1 MSARGPSVSEIAQA
15 LNDDP
20 VRWAPIIIGQE
31 PNKGMSTSRELRFYA
46 KGGLRV
52 YLQGPKKGK
61 WSHYGHDGYGD
72 MLELISYIKGVNNI
86 EAIKIAKEFLG
97 LTEGAVLELKP
108 RKSDAELASE
118 QAEENEKRIRAA
130 RFIWSKTA
138 VRIAPEA
145 LAYLANRG
153 ITKVASDCPE
163 FLRYRKLDRYSL
175 EKMGIEEK
183 AKPVRFPNGLHAL
196 VFGATAT
203 TDDNKKIVTAVQQ
216 IILDGDKKAD
226 IENKKRSNG
235 LMEGAAVRLGAE
247 PKDELH
253 TAEGP
258 ETGLSC
264 WQSTGMPTWILLGA
278 SNLTRIPV
286 PEHVKTIRHAAE
298 LDPTR
303 TGIKAA
309 LQGAYHWNRKGKDF
323 LIALPRIVSDMND
336 VHRAHGDD
344 AVREDMANA
353 LKPERNPFRTADGEV
368 LSEDAQNDLPILFTY
383 SAEDAL
389 AAWLSTGLGSI
400 PLLKEVHAIG
410 HYVPEGVRKA
420 LVILVGDQ
428 KEPEYDLPK
437 GAVARVLRLSMPLDE
452 VYKAGGAEAVRRL
465 LKLHAAPGKRQPL
478 GVEQLALNPGGQVV
492 MTTGKGAAD
501 AAKDLFPG
509 AAVLGISPSMSSDG
523 IEWSILAG
531 RDVVIAPANREEHIL
546 AAEQVA
552 SDIAQAGAASVRLLN
567 WPSIRPMRGGW
578 RARGKVPEGYDLR
591 WLVAEGWTPADAT
604 ILWRICQEFTGKTSD
619 AA

>member
-1 MSARGPSVSEIAQA
+1 MRGPSVSEIAQA

-20 VRWAPIIIGQE
+20 ARWAPIIIGE
-31 PNKGMSTSRELRFYA
+31 LPNKGMSTSRELRFYA

-52 YLQGPKKGK
+52 HVQGPKKGK
-61 WSHYGHDGYGD
+61 FSHYGHDGFGD
-72 MLELISYIKGVNNI
+72 MLELIAYIKKVSNI
-86 EAIKIAKEFLG
+86 EAIKIAKELLG
-97 LTEGAVLELKP
+97 LSDGAVLELKP
-108 RKSDAELASE
+108 RRSDAELQSE

-130 RFIWSKTA
+130 RFIWSKTSP
-138 VRIAPEA
+138 RIAPEA
-145 LAYLANRG
+145 LAYLANRA
-153 ITKVASDCPE
+153 ITTVAKARPE
-163 FLRYRKLDRYSL
+163 AVRYRKLDRYSL

-183 AKPVRFPNGLHAL
+183 GKEPRFPNGLHAL
-196 VFGATAT
+196 VFGATTADGT
-203 TDDNKKIVTAVQQ
+203 VGAVQQ

-235 LMEGAAVRLGAE
+235 LMEGAAVRLGAV
-247 PKDELH
+247 PADELH

-264 WQSTGMPTWILLGA
+264 WQSTDMPTWILLGA

-286 PEHVKTIRHAAE
+286 PDQVKTIRHAAE

-303 TGIKAA
+303 TGTKAA
-309 LQGAYHWNRKGKDF
+309 LQGAYFWMRKGKDF
-323 LIALPRIVSDMND
+323 LIAMPRVPSDMND
-336 VHRAHGDD
+336 VHRQFGD
-344 AVREDMANA
+344 AGVREDMANA
-353 LKPERNPFRTADGEV
+353 LKPERNPFRDAQGNV

-383 SAEDAL
+383 SAEDAV

-410 HYVPEGVRKA
+410 HYVPEGVRKV
-420 LVILVGDQ
+420 LIILNGDQ

-437 GAVARVLRLSMPLDE
+437 DTVARVLRLDVPLDQ

-478 GVEQLALNPGGQVV
+478 GVEQLALNHGGKVI

-501 AAKDLFPG
+501 AARELFPG
-509 AAVLGISPSMSSDG
+509 AAVLGISPSASSEG

-531 RDVVIAPANREEHIL
+531 REVLIAPANREEHIL

-552 SDIAQAGAASVRLLN
+552 NDVAAAGAASVRLLR
-567 WPSIRPMRGGW
+567 WPSIAPMKGGW
-578 RARGKVPEGYDLR
+578 RARGKLPDGYDLR
-591 WLVAEGWTPADAT
+591 WLVAEGWKPADAD
-604 ILWRICQEFTGKTSD
+604 ILLRLSEDMTASAKS

>member
-1 MSARGPSVSEIAQA
+1 MRGPSVSEIAQA

-20 VRWAPIIIGQE
+20 ARWAPIIIGQE

-72 MLELISYIKGVNNI
+72 MLELISYIKGCSNI
-86 EAIKIAKEFLG
+86 EAIKIAKELLG
-97 LTEGAVLELKP
+97 LTEGAALELKP
-108 RKSDAELASE
+108 RKSDAELQAE

-130 RFIWSKTA
+130 RFIWSKTSP
-138 VRIAPEA
+138 RIAPEA
-145 LAYLANRG
+145 LEYLANRA
-153 ITKVASDCPE
+153 ITNIATKKPTAV
-163 FLRYRKLDRYSL
+163 RYRKLDVYSL

-183 AKPVRFPNGLHAL
+183 GKDRRFPNGLHAL
-196 VFGATAT
+196 VFGATTADGT
-203 TDDNKKIVTAVQQ
+203 IGAVQQ
-216 IILDGDKKAD
+216 IILDGNKKAD

-247 PKDELH
+247 PTDELH

-264 WQSTGMPTWILLGA
+264 WQSTDMPTWILLGA

-286 PEHVKTIRHAAE
+286 PDHVKIIRHAAE

-303 TGIKAA
+303 TGTKAA
-309 LQGAYHWNRKGKDF
+309 LQGAYFWMRKGKDF
-323 LIALPRIVSDMND
+323 LIALPRIPSDMND
-336 VHRAHGDD
+336 VHRAHGDEG
-344 AVREDMANA
+344 VREDMANA
-353 LKPERNPFRTADGEV
+353 LKPERNPFRDAQGNP

-410 HYVPEGVRKA
+410 HYVPEGVRKV
-420 LVILVGDQ
+420 LVILNGDQ
-428 KEPEYDLPK
+428 KEPEYDLPQ
-437 GAVARVLRLSMPLDE
+437 GTVARVLRLDVPLDQ
-452 VYKAGGAEAVRRL
+452 VYKTGGAEAVRRL

-478 GVEQLALNPGGQVV
+478 GVEQLALNPTGPVV

-501 AAKDLFPG
+501 AARSLFPG
-509 AAVLGISPSMSSDG
+509 AAVLGISPSASSDG

-531 RDVVIAPANREEHIL
+531 REVLIAPANREEHIL

-552 SDIAQAGAASVRLLN
+552 NDVAAAGAASVKLLR
-567 WPSIRPMRGGW
+567 WPSIAPMKGGW
-578 RARGKVPEGYDLR
+578 RARGKLPEGYDLR
-591 WLVAEGWTPADAT
+591 WLVAEGWKPADAV
-604 ILWRICQEFTGKTSD
+604 ILLRTSD
-619 AA
+619 DITASTKNAA